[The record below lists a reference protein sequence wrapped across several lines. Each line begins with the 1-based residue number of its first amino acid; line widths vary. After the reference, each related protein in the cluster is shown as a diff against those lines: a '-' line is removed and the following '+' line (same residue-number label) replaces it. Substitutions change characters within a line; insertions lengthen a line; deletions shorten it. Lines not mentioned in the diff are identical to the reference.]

1 MTNEKCLAHDVADK
15 IGKFVLL
22 SGQEELVEQLLV
34 DPKLSSVPSA
44 MEGLNA
50 LKTFFE
56 YAELMGVKL
65 RVKFDMSL
73 ARGLD
78 YYTGI
83 IYEAVLNGSVLFS
96 SII

>member
-1 MTNEKCLAHDVADK
+1 MTNEKCLAADVADK
-15 IGKFVLL
+15 IGKFVLF
-22 SGQEELVEQLLV
+22 SGQDELVDELLQNET
-34 DPKLSSVPSA
+34 LTSA
-44 MEGLNA
+44 KSAVEGLKA

-56 YAELMGVKL
+56 YAKLYNVKH

-83 IYEAVLNGSVLFS
+83 IYEAVLTGKFK
-96 SII
+96 